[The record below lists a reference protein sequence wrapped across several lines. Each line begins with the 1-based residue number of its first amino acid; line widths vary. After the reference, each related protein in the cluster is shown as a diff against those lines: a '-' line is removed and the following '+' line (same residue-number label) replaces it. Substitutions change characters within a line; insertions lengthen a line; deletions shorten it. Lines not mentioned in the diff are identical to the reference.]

1 MRQILQSLAITAIVA
16 SATGTAIGLI
26 MNVSVVKMIILC
38 VVIQFI
44 FFGIY
49 NNYRRTRIRLLME
62 REITTRV
69 QAQSLQTVEVPC
81 ATCGTLHEKVVILSE
96 DNEFECT
103 NCNTQNSVYI
113 NITTAQQT
121 TPIRTDKLQIKS
133 IIDNELDARARLQ

>member
-16 SATGTAIGLI
+16 SATGTAIGLT

-49 NNYRRTRIRLLME
+49 NNYRRTRIRLQME

-69 QAQSLQTVEVPC
+69 KAQSLQTVEVPC
-81 ATCGTLHEKVVILSE
+81 ANCGTLHEKIVILSE
-96 DNEFECT
+96 DNEFEFA